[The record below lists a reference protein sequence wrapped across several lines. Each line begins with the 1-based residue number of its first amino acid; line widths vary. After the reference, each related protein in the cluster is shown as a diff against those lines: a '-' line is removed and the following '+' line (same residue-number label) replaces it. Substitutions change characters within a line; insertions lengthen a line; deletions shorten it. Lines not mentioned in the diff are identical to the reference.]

1 MRVPVLVAAVSIALG
16 TWGCAERDG
25 SDVDTS
31 TVPFDTGVAG
41 TRASAPRDTAPPAPA
56 TPDGEALGAF
66 IAANQHS
73 ADFSRLAAQNATAQ
87 AIRDL
92 GTAVARD
99 HDDIVTRARELG
111 LKLGITPVLPPDGTT
126 RQQHADALAAL
137 RGQAGGDFDRA
148 YLQHALEHHRGIQD
162 EITGKMLPAASN
174 AELKTFLQQ
183 SIPLYQA
190 HVKAAQDLLAKQ
202 SGT

>member
-1 MRVPVLVAAVSIALG
+1 MRFPILIVVVSMSLG
-16 TWGCAERDG
+16 AGACRGERDDP
-25 SDVDTS
+25 DVDTT

-41 TRASAPRDTAPPAPA
+41 SAGAARRDTSPPPA
-56 TPDGEALGAF
+56 TPDGAVLGAF

-73 ADFSRLAAQNATAQ
+73 AEFSRLAAQNASAQ
-87 AIRDL
+87 AVRDL
-92 GTAVARD
+92 GTAVASD
-99 HDDIVTRARELG
+99 HDDLVARAKELG
-111 LKLGITPVLPPDGTT
+111 QKLGMTPVPPPDGTA

-137 RGQAGGDFDRA
+137 RGQGRGAFDRA
-148 YLQHALEHHRGIQD
+148 YLQHALEHHQGIQD
-162 EITGKMLPAASN
+162 EINSKLLLDASN

-202 SGT
+202 PSM